1 MSMFMWMFLLVK
13 DVLNI
18 IEILIIL

>member
-1 MSMFMWMFLLVK
+1 MFMWMFLLVK